1 MYTQKERDKLLE
13 AVASGASLR
22 ATCSTEG
29 MPSLSTVMRWQD
41 EDEEFREQYAR
52 AVDMRARVKFEELD
66 DVSEEAAGA
75 DSAVKVAGLRLKA
88 DNIKW
93 QLARMHAR
101 YGDKLELGGTLK
113 HDHTAGLS
121 AETASLLASLKA
133 GPDCPGDEAP
143 VQN

>member
-1 MYTQKERDKLLE
+1 MHSPETREKLLE

-22 ATCSTEG
+22 ETCRQPG

-41 EDEEFREQYAR
+41 EDDEFREQYAR

-66 DVSEEAAGA
+66 DVSEDAAA
-75 DSAVKVAGLRLKA
+75 AENAVQVAGLRLKA

-101 YGDKLELGGTLK
+101 YIEKSATEHTGPGGGPLQVQSIAIELVKPG
-113 HDHTAGLS
+113 
-121 AETASLLASLKA
+121 ET
-133 GPDCPGDEAP
+133 
-143 VQN
+143 

>member
-1 MYTQKERDKLLE
+1 MHSQETREKLLE

-22 ATCSTEG
+22 ETCSQPG

-41 EDEEFREQYAR
+41 SDDEFREQYAR

-66 DVSEEAAGA
+66 DVSEDAAA
-75 DSAVKVAGLRLKA
+75 AETAVQVAGLRLKA

-101 YGDKLELGGTLK
+101 YGDKVTNEHTGPGG
-113 HDHTAGLS
+113 G
-121 AETASLLASLKA
+121 
-133 GPDCPGDEAP
+133 P
-143 VQN
+143 VQVQSIAIELVKPGET